1 MTCKTTL
8 EKVILLILIHFFIYA
23 VVITT
28 NILNSKKYIKMIITE
43 DKKNRRGSD
52 WEIEILDYLKEHPNG
67 CTIKEIAD
75 PVEEGGIGTTRITV
89 SKYINGLV
97 LKNQVYSKKVG
108 VYNLYYSVERQTIPI
123 KLVRTYYLGVLTGLK
138 ENFIDEDDP
147 AELKE
152 FGHIIAE
159 TILMNVDEQFPE
171 SVKKELKSFIDFL
184 NYFPSIYPELDFL
197 YDKNWIIE
205 KEINEGESKANYEL
219 QNVSILAISDVY
231 SLHFYIMAG
240 LLEKV
245 ISIGLNFEI
254 ICDILDIDS
263 ENETVKFSI
272 DNRYSI
278 RNTFN
283 FSPDR

>member
-1 MTCKTTL
+1 MT
-8 EKVILLILIHFFIYA
+8 
-23 VVITT
+23 
-28 NILNSKKYIKMIITE
+28 ITE
-43 DKKNRRGSD
+43 DKTNRRGID
-52 WEIEILDYLKEHPNG
+52 WEKEIVEYLKEHSSG
-67 CTIKEIAD
+67 CTITEIAD
-75 PVEEGGIGTTRITV
+75 KDGGLDTTRITV

-123 KLVRTYYLGVLTGLK
+123 KLVRMYYLGVLTGLK
-138 ENFIDEDDP
+138 ETFIDEDDP

-159 TILMNVDEQFPE
+159 TILLNVDEQFPDD
-171 SVKKELKSFIDFL
+171 VKKSLNTFLAFL
-184 NYFPSIYPELDFL
+184 NYFPKIYPKLDFL

-205 KEINEGESKANYEL
+205 EEINEGETKAEYRLE
-219 QNVSILAISDVY
+219 NVNILAISDVF

-254 ICDILDIDS
+254 ICDILEINS
-263 ENETVKFSI
+263 EKKTVKFSI

>member
-1 MTCKTTL
+1 MT
-8 EKVILLILIHFFIYA
+8 
-23 VVITT
+23 
-28 NILNSKKYIKMIITE
+28 ITE
-43 DKKNRRGSD
+43 NKKNRRGIN
-52 WEIEILDYLKEHPNG
+52 WEGEILDYLKEHPNG
-67 CTIKEIAD
+67 CTITEIAA
-75 PVEEGGIGTTRITV
+75 PVEKGGIGTTRITV
-89 SKYINGLV
+89 SKYMSGLV
-97 LKNQVYSKKVG
+97 LKNQVYPKKVG

-147 AELKE
+147 TELKE

-159 TILMNVDEQFPE
+159 TILLKVDDQFPDE
-171 SVKKELKSFIDFL
+171 VKKSLNTFIAFL
-184 NYFPSIYPELDFL
+184 NYFPKIYPKLDFL

-205 KEINEGESKANYEL
+205 EEINEGETKAEYTL
-219 QNVSILAISDVY
+219 KNVNILEISDVC

-254 ICDILDIDS
+254 ICDILEIDS
-263 ENETVKFSI
+263 ENQTVKFSI

-283 FSPDR
+283 FSPDM

>member
-1 MTCKTTL
+1 MTITKDKT
-8 EKVILLILIHFFIYA
+8 
-23 VVITT
+23 
-28 NILNSKKYIKMIITE
+28 
-43 DKKNRRGSD
+43 NRRGID
-52 WEIEILDYLKEHPNG
+52 WEKEIVEYLKEHPSG
-67 CTIKEIAD
+67 CTITEIAAK
-75 PVEEGGIGTTRITV
+75 EGGLDTTRITV

-159 TILMNVDEQFPE
+159 TILISVDEQFPDD
-171 SVKKELKSFIDFL
+171 VKKSLNTFLAFL
-184 NYFPSIYPELDFL
+184 NFFPKIYPKLDFL
-197 YDKNWIIE
+197 YDKSWIIE
-205 KEINEGESKANYEL
+205 EKINEGESKAEYVLKDVN
-219 QNVSILAISDVY
+219 ILEISDVF

-254 ICDILDIDS
+254 ICDILEIDS
-263 ENETVKFSI
+263 ENNTVKFSI

>member
-1 MTCKTTL
+1 MT
-8 EKVILLILIHFFIYA
+8 
-23 VVITT
+23 
-28 NILNSKKYIKMIITE
+28 ITE
-43 DKKNRRGSD
+43 DKTNRRGID
-52 WEIEILDYLKEHPNG
+52 WEKEIVEYLKEHSSG
-67 CTIKEIAD
+67 CTITEIAD
-75 PVEEGGIGTTRITV
+75 KDGGLDTTRITV

-123 KLVRTYYLGVLTGLK
+123 KLVRMYYLGVLTGLK
-138 ENFIDEDDP
+138 ETFIDEDDP

-159 TILMNVDEQFPE
+159 TILLNVDEQFPDD
-171 SVKKELKSFIDFL
+171 VKKSLNTFLAFL
-184 NYFPSIYPELDFL
+184 NYFPKIYPKLDFL

-205 KEINEGESKANYEL
+205 EEINEGETKAEYTLE
-219 QNVSILAISDVY
+219 NVNILAISDVF

-254 ICDILDIDS
+254 ICDILEINS
-263 ENETVKFSI
+263 EKKTVKFSI

>member
-1 MTCKTTL
+1 MT
-8 EKVILLILIHFFIYA
+8 
-23 VVITT
+23 
-28 NILNSKKYIKMIITE
+28 ITE
-43 DKKNRRGSD
+43 KKKNRRGID
-52 WEIEILDYLKEHPNG
+52 WEKEILEYLKEHPNG
-67 CTIKEIAD
+67 LTITDIAK
-75 PVEEGGIGTTRITV
+75 GIDTTRITV
-89 SKYINGLV
+89 SKYISGLV
-97 LKNQVYSKKVG
+97 LKNEVFVKKIG
-108 VYNLYYSVERQTIPI
+108 VYKLYYSVERQTISI
-123 KLVRTYYLGVLTGLK
+123 KLVRTFYRGILSGLK

-159 TILMNVDEQFPE
+159 TILLNVDEQFPE
-171 SVKKELKSFIDFL
+171 SVKKNLKSFIDFL
-184 NYFPSIYPELDFL
+184 NYFHNIYPELDFL

-219 QNVSILAISDVY
+219 QNVSILEISDVF

-254 ICDILDIDS
+254 ICDILEIDS
-263 ENETVKFSI
+263 EKKTVKFSI

>member
-1 MTCKTTL
+1 MT
-8 EKVILLILIHFFIYA
+8 
-23 VVITT
+23 
-28 NILNSKKYIKMIITE
+28 ITE
-43 DKKNRRGSD
+43 NKKNRRGID
-52 WEIEILDYLKEHPNG
+52 WEKEILDYLKEHPNG
-67 CTIKEIAD
+67 LTITDIAK
-75 PVEEGGIGTTRITV
+75 GIDTTRITV
-89 SKYINGLV
+89 SKYISGLV
-97 LKNQVYSKKVG
+97 LKNEVFAKKIG
-108 VYNLYYSVERQTIPI
+108 VYKLYYSVERQTISI
-123 KLVRTYYLGVLTGLK
+123 KLVRTFYRGILSGLK

-159 TILMNVDEQFPE
+159 TILLNVDEQFPE
-171 SVKKELKSFIDFL
+171 SVKKELNLFIDFL
-184 NYFPSIYPELDFL
+184 NYFPKIYPELDFL

-205 KEINEGESKANYEL
+205 KEINKGESKANYEL
-219 QNVSILAISDVY
+219 QNVSILEISDVF

-254 ICDILDIDS
+254 ICDILEINS
-263 ENETVKFSI
+263 EKKTVKFSI